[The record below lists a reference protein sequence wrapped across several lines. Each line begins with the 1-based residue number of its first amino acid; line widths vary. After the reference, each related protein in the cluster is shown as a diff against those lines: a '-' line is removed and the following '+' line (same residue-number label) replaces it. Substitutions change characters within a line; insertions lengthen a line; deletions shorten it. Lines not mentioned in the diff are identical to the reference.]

1 MKSLRKLTQNPSF
14 LLLNCLNVDT
24 ISTKLQFSEGGG
36 YIFMAKKKK
45 GKKISTKML
54 SAMLPVLI
62 LGMAVLGAVSVFSSK
77 QIIDDE
83 DWEGNDA
90 ESGKREDR
98 GRVTD
103 AVCGKPCKT
112 YGWNCWDYL

>member
-24 ISTKLQFSEGGG
+24 ISTKLQFSESGG

-45 GKKISTKML
+45 GGKKISTKML

-62 LGMAVLGAVSVFSSK
+62 LGMAVLGGSQCIF
-77 QIIDDE
+77 Q
-83 DWEGNDA
+83 
-90 ESGKREDR
+90 
-98 GRVTD
+98 
-103 AVCGKPCKT
+103 
-112 YGWNCWDYL
+112 